1 MEWSSRVAAHE
12 KLLWRQ
18 ILWLGELPESKRLLK
33 KAGDAFFENEDAIL
47 DPSGCGLL
55 FQQLKRFFDRLMR
68 EAEGAVMHWDHPA
81 RIQVEKGARS
91 VGRIGMDITELRRI
105 IGSDGQ
111 QSELGCQPTA
121 DLLKP
126 GKVGSIAG
134 VV

>member
-12 KLLWRQ
+12 KLLRRQ
-18 ILWLGELPESKRLLK
+18 ILWPADLPESKRLLK

-47 DPSGCGLL
+47 DPGGCGLL
-55 FQQLKRFFDRLMR
+55 FKQLKRFFDRLMR
-68 EAEGAVMHWDHPA
+68 EAEGAVMHRDHPTC
-81 RIQVEKGARS
+81 IQVEKGARS
-91 VGRIGMDITELRRI
+91 VGRIGMDIAKLRRV

-121 DLLKP
+121 DFPKP